1 MQTRQWMVTHEWMVK
16 PMQQK
21 EWIERRGML
30 VWIAEVFTSLGAGL
44 YLVSLFMNNWWGMV
58 VSWVIIM
65 FLKVP
70 IHILYFGQPL
80 RFFRTL
86 PPFSDAWKRS
96 WFARGILFTVLFSTF
111 SFVHMVIRNPYFDF
125 APYLGAAE
133 APLYWVFVVL
143 ASIFALGTGIYSGF
157 IMNKCKTV
165 PFWNTGILP
174 LVFLL
179 AGIAD
184 GFGMIIGIGLAG
196 GQVDIAFAETCS
208 RITLVI
214 NAFIIGVYLISVN
227 FASDVASLSVR
238 QLVVGR
244 SAAIFWLGVIGFGI
258 IVPLGIS
265 VSGIFTGI
273 EASSMMLITAII
285 CHTIGA
291 FALKYCLLKAGI
303 HQPILLKVRI
313 T

>member
-1 MQTRQWMVTHEWMVK
+1 LIV
-16 PMQQK
+16 
-21 EWIERRGML
+21 
-30 VWIAEVFTSLGAGL
+30 
-44 YLVSLFMNNWWGMV
+44 
-58 VSWVIIM
+58 
-65 FLKVP
+65 
-70 IHILYFGQPL
+70 
-80 RFFRTL
+80 
-86 PPFSDAWKRS
+86 
-96 WFARGILFTVLFSTF
+96 
-111 SFVHMVIRNPYFDF
+111 
-125 APYLGAAE
+125 
-133 APLYWVFVVL
+133 
-143 ASIFALGTGIYSGF
+143 
-157 IMNKCKTV
+157 
-165 PFWNTGILP
+165 
-174 LVFLL
+174 
-179 AGIAD
+179 
-184 GFGMIIGIGLAG
+184 
-196 GQVDIAFAETCS
+196 
-208 RITLVI
+208 